1 MLNGGPGSD
10 VINGGDGSDIL
21 VYGVGD
27 TLDGGDDNGD
37 DLVRIDAIGASITT
51 TNVGGDTFLNL
62 STVLTDSDY
71 DSPNINDI
79 AGLLIPHQPNFKAAA
94 ALAGTTFVDSKTTGV
109 NTP

>member
-51 TNVGGDTFLNL
+51 PNVGGETYIHLSTALNAFNYASTKL
-62 STVLTDSDY
+62 DYSEGLLTTVHPNLHVDAVVATPTVLTS
-71 DSPNINDI
+71 
-79 AGLLIPHQPNFKAAA
+79 H
-94 ALAGTTFVDSKTTGV
+94 
-109 NTP
+109 

>member
-1 MLNGGPGSD
+1 MIGRPPGSRRTGTPFPYPALFRSNESWNGGNGRDILNGGPGGD

-21 VYGVGD
+21 VSGVGD

-62 STVLTDSDY
+62 STVLTDFDY
-71 DSPNINDI
+71 D
-79 AGLLIPHQPNFKAAA
+79 
-94 ALAGTTFVDSKTTGV
+94 
-109 NTP
+109 